1 MFVLVDHFSQ
11 SQILWM
17 MLGNA
22 NLFQITIIAE
32 IANER
37 AVIKVFSKS
46 MSSQEVLLLE
56 EWEDDDDDVE

>member
-1 MFVLVDHFSQ
+1 
-11 SQILWM
+11 

-46 MSSQEVLLLE
+46 MSS
-56 EWEDDDDDVE
+56 